1 MRTLTYMYIH
11 RFPPHM
17 PARLQNRLKLN
28 VIRNMLYTEF
38 RITFGRGCSKTMVAV
53 SYHYID
59 TPTHMRAISTLRIS
73 ITILLEAKLLPD
85 SLYI

>member
-1 MRTLTYMYIH
+1 
-11 RFPPHM
+11 
-17 PARLQNRLKLN
+17 
-28 VIRNMLYTEF
+28 MLYTEF